1 MNYKLGI
8 MRRLWMMALIVT
20 MVMIMSCGSS
30 RPVERE
36 KTTVLHLKADTV
48 WALDSVMVH
57 DSVHV
62 AVMGDT
68 VREYKERTVWRDRV
82 RIEVRTDTLM
92 SVDTLVI
99 ERVERPPDAADDNG
113 WIKSL
118 FVLGAL
124 VVLIW
129 VYRLRR

>member
-1 MNYKLGI
+1 M
-8 MRRLWMMALIVT
+8 WMMALIVT

-30 RPVERE
+30 RQVERE
-36 KTTVLHLKADTV
+36 KTTVLHLRADTV
-48 WALDSVMVH
+48 WAMDSVMVH

-92 SVDTLVI
+92 TVDTLVI
-99 ERVERPPDAADDNG
+99 ERVREPPDAADDNG
-113 WIKSL
+113 WIKYL

-124 VVLIW
+124 LVLIW
-129 VYRLRR
+129 GRWRCHRVR

>member
-1 MNYKLGI
+1 
-8 MRRLWMMALIVT
+8 MRRLWLMALIVT

-30 RPVERE
+30 RQVERE

-92 SVDTLVI
+92 TVDTLVI

-118 FVLGAL
+118 FLLGAL
-124 VVLIW
+124 LVLIW

>member
-1 MNYKLGI
+1 M
-8 MRRLWMMALIVT
+8 WMMALIVT

-30 RPVERE
+30 RQVERE

-92 SVDTLVI
+92 TVDTLVI

-113 WIKSL
+113 WIKYL

>member
-1 MNYKLGI
+1 

-30 RPVERE
+30 RQVERE

-68 VREYKERTVWRDRV
+68 VREYKERTVWRERLRLEVKTDTV
-82 RIEVRTDTLM
+82 VRTDT
-92 SVDTLVI
+92 VVVEKPP
-99 ERVERPPDAADDNG
+99 ERGSWFDENVGR
-113 WIKSL
+113 
-118 FVLGAL
+118 LGPFGVFGL
-124 VVLIW
+124 VVLLI
-129 VYRLRR
+129 VVVLRVRS

>member
-1 MNYKLGI
+1 

-30 RPVERE
+30 RQVERE
-36 KTTVLHLKADTV
+36 KTTVVHLKADTV

-92 SVDTLVI
+92 TVDTLVI

-113 WIKSL
+113 WVKYL

>member
-1 MNYKLGI
+1 
-8 MRRLWMMALIVT
+8 MMAVIVT

-30 RPVERE
+30 RQVERE
-36 KTTVLHLKADTV
+36 KTTVVHLKADTV

-92 SVDTLVI
+92 TVDTLVI
-99 ERVERPPDAADDNG
+99 ERVERPPDAADDDG
-113 WIKSL
+113 WVISL
-118 FVLGAL
+118 FIVGAL

-129 VYRLRR
+129 GRWRCG